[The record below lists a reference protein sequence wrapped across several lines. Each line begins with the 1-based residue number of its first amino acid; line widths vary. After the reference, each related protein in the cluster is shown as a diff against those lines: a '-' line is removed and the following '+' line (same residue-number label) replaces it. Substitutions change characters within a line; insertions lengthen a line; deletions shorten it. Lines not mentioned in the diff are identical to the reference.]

1 MKMVQ
6 PKVHT
11 GVPAARWLDAAPNR
25 LLVLLLSLL
34 AFGILMM
41 TSASVEVASSQYG
54 DPFFFTRRQ
63 LFFTVVG
70 LAAVFITVQVPLRVW
85 YQNSGLML
93 LSVIF
98 LLTLVLIPGVGT
110 VVNGSARWID
120 LGFYRLQPSEPGKI
134 FLVIYMAAFLQRRRQ
149 EVREDWSGFIKP
161 VMVIAAMALLLQLE
175 PDHGAMVIVV
185 AAGFGMLFLGG
196 ARLHRFL
203 LIVLA
208 GVLAIVGLALTRPYV
223 ISRLTSFLNPWASEY
238 VYGDGYQLT
247 QALIAFGRGEW
258 FGAGLGN
265 SLQKLYFLPEA
276 HTDFV
281 VAIIAEELGIP
292 GILLVIVLFSLLVA
306 TAMRTGRQ
314 AERHGQQFG
323 AFVAYGI
330 AILFSSQAFIN
341 LGVNTGLLPTKG
353 LTLPFFSYGGNSLLA
368 SCVMVALLMRIQYET
383 ALAARQGGAT

>member
-1 MKMVQ
+1 MRMVSPGTQ
-6 PKVHT
+6 TVS
-11 GVPAARWLDAAPNR
+11 PAGRWLDSAPNR
-25 LLVLLLSLL
+25 LLVLLLTLL

-70 LAAVFITVQVPLRVW
+70 LVAVFITVQVPLRVW

-93 LSVIF
+93 LSVAF
-98 LLTLVLIPGVGT
+98 LLMLVLIPGVGT

-134 FLVIYMAAFLQRRRQ
+134 FLVIYMAAFLQRRHR
-149 EVREDWSGFIKP
+149 EVREDWSGFVKP
-161 VMVIAAMALLLQLE
+161 VVVIAAMALLLQVE

-203 LIVLA
+203 LVVLA
-208 GVLAIVGLALTRPYV
+208 GVLAVVGLALTRPYV
-223 ISRLTSFLNPWASEY
+223 INRLTSFLNPWASEY

-281 VAIIAEELGIP
+281 VAIIAEELGVP

-314 AERHGQQFG
+314 AERHGQRFG

-368 SCVMVALLMRIQYET
+368 SCFMVALLMRVQYET
-383 ALAARQGGAT
+383 ALAGRQGGGT

>member
-1 MKMVQ
+1 MKMMES
-6 PKVHT
+6 KVHT
-11 GVPAARWLDAAPNR
+11 AGTAARWLDTAPNR

-34 AFGILMM
+34 VFGILMM

-70 LAAVFITVQVPLRVW
+70 LVAVFITVQIPLRVW

-93 LSVIF
+93 LSVAF

-110 VVNGSARWID
+110 IVNGSARWID

-134 FLVIYMAAFLQRRRQ
+134 FLVIYMAAFLQRHGR

-161 VMVIAAMALLLQLE
+161 VVIIAAMALLLQLE

-208 GVLAIVGLALTRPYV
+208 GVLAIAGLALTRPYV

-281 VAIIAEELGIP
+281 VAIIAEELGMP

-306 TAMRTGRQ
+306 TAMRTGRT

-368 SCVMVALLMRIQYET
+368 SCFMVALLMRIQYET